1 MRQRRPR
8 VVAPAAAGSRRRG
21 GTGDIPASTSLPP
34 LVEGPL
40 RCFLR
45 CTVSRVV
52 WTAPK
57 PFAAPFVR
65 LRWWG
70 ETSDGTVFQPASR
83 PGQPAG
89 RTTARYAVRCG
100 PRQFAAYL
108 TDMGVLVLEVMTKL
122 DHLPIGRVQ
131 ITELSQLAPSHPING
146 FFTIVSPT
154 SDKLGQLQV
163 SLVLEPL
170 PELYDTSSSVP
181 TTDASL
187 DVSPA
192 QGSSKPQVLA
202 PSQQPRQTRVTIADQ
217 ESVNNSRATTPR
229 GKDHL
234 LFQENSEN
242 IKDAFSASHHRLI
255 LPDDCLKVNPSNW
268 QVSFPTSTDPE
279 APARTN
285 TRVLSLHNP
294 ATKDL
299 LSALLDQGNK
309 LRDAM
314 VASAMKSSPDMEIEL
329 NEVPAF
335 IERDNF
341 KAPAKSPKGLKSNI
355 VPTPE
360 DPHLFTSEV
369 SGQQFDLNSEER
381 AIQLLL
387 GSADLS
393 PVHFW
398 DRSGSILD
406 SLSLGSEVYDS
417 ELNDPHYDQSLLESL
432 FYTAPKSDSSLSDFL
447 SDDDVN
453 SSKKVTKTETLKK
466 ADPMNPQK
474 DSNAFDEGQKVT
486 ETKPSHSPIRPLVP
500 PEDHTEEAHVTSF
513 SADRLA
519 VLERIHLARVIIESL
534 KIPLESIQIT
544 PRKKGFMGKP
554 PRPASVNKCTF
565 FVEYHFPVGAS
576 KDEKRQVSIKT
587 EVIRIASSKIRDDAV
602 KFQQRFVFPVR
613 FGGTMIEHWWS
624 SDLAFK
630 IYMRKSTQKKPVA
643 VGSAALQLR
652 KVIQSELLAV
662 SCEIPVEKERDQTQ
676 VGPLKVSLELAADNK
691 DFTCTAA
698 RSTMAVQQVPAHA
711 VISPRLEFQEPN
723 RKSTNAESP
732 RCLKLNNC
740 EDSQKTGAAG
750 INVMQPS
757 QAVPTSVARNLMTQ
771 ITASEEDGLLLHVL
785 LMVPDGKDFVAEDYG
800 LHSSCNVYLNCK
812 LLSSEEATRSAV
824 VWGTTQPAFN
834 FSQVMPFSL
843 TSKHLERL
851 KNNVMIIEAWNKM
864 GSPGCDRL
872 LGLVKLPLHQ
882 FYISF
887 KDPKIYHLLLQA
899 QYPVI
904 AVDSYMPV
912 IDVFTG
918 SRSGSLRVI
927 LAMGSADQIVA
938 LQRLKNEEGMVP
950 PVTQRPSHSLD
961 PPPTKPTM
969 LDQEGEG
976 LMEHVFEI
984 HVESMKGLTPLQST
998 VWGEADC
1005 YVQYYFPV
1013 QESGCGALE
1022 GTELHEDG
1030 IKLKAFRTA
1039 TTLCVPDPIFND
1051 EHHHSLL
1058 VPADVPVQRLLVRA
1072 FMAPGAA
1079 GGGIQFEVWCRY
1091 YYPNVRDQMVAKG
1104 TLPLS
1109 RLCAMVTMQHREEIG
1124 LQTFNLPLVP
1134 RSDSSVEF
1142 HLQSSGLLDVS
1153 VRYQRSMKTA
1163 AGITA
1168 QAVSLSVQIHRAAG
1182 LQAAAR
1188 AVAQKNPSVQYYAGV
1203 GVNAYVSVH
1212 LSFLPEAE
1220 RRSTRAVACTFC
1232 PEFEDHIEF
1241 PCNLIIRKSSGEA
1254 TCLGELLQSASIV
1267 FSIYHQSTKS
1277 ATDTLAARTSRDY
1290 LLGTVTIPTRDLLR
1304 RRSGITGWYPVTLSE
1319 DLMPSHC
1326 TNIMQAIVGG
1336 LELSVTFAHQDDRE
1350 HVLEAAK
1357 LLGWNSEESRED
1369 SMDDSDEWEQSA
1381 NPVTVTI
1388 STPRVWLPVDCV
1400 LLAGQTH
1407 LNKSTY
1413 CYLRYKLYNQEATW
1427 TLLRRPKLSDDTKNV
1442 TVNFKKPNKVTLRR
1456 SQGLLWFFREEKLE
1470 IQVWWAYG
1478 KENDVERPL
1487 DTDRLI
1493 GSAYVDLA
1501 ALAERSRTT
1510 LSISGVYPLFRC
1522 HAANLA
1528 GAAVRVH
1535 IVLSSTS
1542 AALPSRLHCAEEYSN
1557 SEDEGT
1563 EKAPDLS
1570 QQVSEYQSQ
1579 KLDIISSEITN
1590 GNSQED
1596 DVTFLENTVA
1606 VNILVERAM
1615 HLSLKGSPLTER
1627 EVTAP
1632 SSCVS
1637 FAVAGADAPITTS
1650 VIENT
1655 DSPVWDFQQQ
1665 ARLSKELLL
1674 DPQQTLVFKVWHKAE
1689 TERVIGFASVDLSPL
1704 LSGFQLVCG
1713 WYNITDFSGQC
1724 RGQIKVAISPLQNIN
1739 NLKEERQARIRTQP
1753 PSSSVKV
1760 SFPMFPSYA
1769 TSFSKQTLNTLSKEV
1784 SVPTRERPVSSRI
1797 NRPGTHTPRHEEHMQ
1812 NVRRFHE
1819 SLQQAEGN
1827 AYRAAKMDSLSLSS
1841 RASLLTALRKNLSE
1855 LDEVQ
1860 RYFSQKLTR
1869 SFPDF
1874 SYGNASKPSRE
1885 ERESDHRGLM
1895 SREEDPNGCHLL
1907 EKSSQLVSKVS
1918 SLINDLQTITK
1929 NSKESSNVHQDSSR
1943 KLGATYAPSQKDE
1956 EAGPEVCQGQLELDS
1971 PSVCSDTQQ
1980 PCSFGRSVFERH
1992 MLHEFLDQAI
2002 PEDEH
2007 PLPTDYIQEDEGAF
2021 AIQPHSEEEYEE
2033 DVIEPR
2039 TLNEIT
2045 TVTDKTSPWSSVL
2058 SEVEQAADQQPIVLG
2073 PEDQRL
2079 VDIDCFQ
2086 TGNSRRSS
2094 TFSGILQGDNQ
2105 STLTALSPCISLQ
2118 ADESSPWAVTEGFQ
2132 SLSSGTETTEKE
2144 LFQPTHL
2151 SEVHRTANGHVE
2163 NGNCDWDRAFN
2174 TKPVEQNVEF
2184 HAVSKELVE
2193 FPPDVGLTNAKN
2205 TEREKEANSEVV
2217 NEDRQDEE
2225 ESGSDEICV
2234 KSVSA
2239 QAGSEGNGES
2249 FSDDSSEDPLEE
2261 LEKSA
2266 KPKIVLSDPV
2276 VVPNFFLPP
2285 QQMEASMRLLS
2296 ISSHPSA
2303 ALKSRSG
2310 AVPEGIPYRRP
2321 NRPRPVADLSEEE
2334 TKRIARIF
2342 SAQLS
2347 KKE

>member
-1 MRQRRPR
+1 
-8 VVAPAAAGSRRRG
+8 
-21 GTGDIPASTSLPP
+21 DIPASTSLPP

-45 CTVSRVV
+45 CTVSRVL
-52 WTAPK
+52 WTVPK
-57 PFAAPFVR
+57 PLAVLVR

-89 RTTARYAVRCG
+89 KTTARYAVRCG

-122 DHLPIGRVQ
+122 DRLPIGRVQ
-131 ITELSQLAPSHPING
+131 ISGLSQLSPSHPISG
-146 FFTIVSPT
+146 FFTVVSPT
-154 SDKLGQLQV
+154 SDKLGELQV

-170 PELYDTSSSVP
+170 PESYDTSSSVP

-187 DVSPA
+187 DIAPA
-192 QGSSKPQVLA
+192 QGSSKPPFLA
-202 PSQQPRQTRVTIADQ
+202 PSQQSRQTRVTIADQ

-242 IKDAFSASHHRLI
+242 IKDTFSASHHRLI
-255 LPDDCLKVNPSNW
+255 LPDECLKANPSN
-268 QVSFPTSTDPE
+268 QRVSFPTDTDPE
-279 APARTN
+279 APARRN

-314 VASAMKSSPDMEIEL
+314 VVSAMKSSPDMEIEL
-329 NEVPAF
+329 NEVPPSV
-335 IERDNF
+335 ERDDF
-341 KAPAKSPKGLKSNI
+341 KAPAKSPKGLNSKF
-355 VPTPE
+355 VPAPE
-360 DPHLFTSEV
+360 DPHLLASEV
-369 SGQQFDLNSEER
+369 SGQEFDLNSEER

-398 DRSGSILD
+398 DRTGSLLD

-453 SSKKVTKTETLKK
+453 ASKKVTKTEALKK
-466 ADPMNPQK
+466 ADPVNPQK
-474 DSNAFDEGQKVT
+474 DSNALDQDQKVT
-486 ETKPSHSPIRPLVP
+486 EIKCSPARPLAP
-500 PEDHTEEAHVTSF
+500 PEDHAEEAHVTSL
-513 SADRLA
+513 SADRLT
-519 VLERIHLARVIIESL
+519 LLGRIHLARVIIESL
-534 KIPLESIQIT
+534 KIPPESIQIT
-544 PRKKGFMGKP
+544 PGKKGFMGKP

-565 FVEYHFPVGAS
+565 FVEYHFPVGAC
-576 KDEKRQVSIKT
+576 KNEKGQVSITT
-587 EVIRIASSKIRDDAV
+587 EVIRIASSKITDDVV

-643 VGSAALQLR
+643 IGSAALQLR
-652 KVIQSELLAV
+652 TVVQSELLTV
-662 SCEIPVEKERDQTQ
+662 SCEIPVAKEGGQPQ

-691 DFTCTAA
+691 DFTRTAA
-698 RSTMAVQQVPAHA
+698 RSAAAAQRVPAHA
-711 VISPRLEFQEPN
+711 VRSPRLEFQEPN
-723 RKSTNAESP
+723 RKSVNAESP
-732 RCLKLNNC
+732 RCSELHNH
-740 EDSQKTGAAG
+740 EDSQKTGAAS
-750 INVMQPS
+750 ITIAQPP
-757 QAVPTSVARNLMTQ
+757 QAVPTSVARSLMTQ

-812 LLSSEEATRSAV
+812 LLSTEEATRSAV
-824 VWGTTQPAFN
+824 IWGTTQPAFH
-834 FSQVMPFSL
+834 FSQVMPFAL

-887 KDPKIYHLLLQA
+887 KDPKISHLLLQA
-899 QYPVI
+899 HYPVV

-912 IDVFTG
+912 VDVFTG
-918 SRSGSLRVI
+918 RRSGSLRVI

-961 PPPTKPTM
+961 PPPAKPTM
-969 LDQEGEG
+969 QLDQEGED

-984 HVESMKGLTPLQST
+984 HVEGVKGLTPLQST

-1013 QESGCGALE
+1013 QEAGCGALQ
-1022 GTELHEDG
+1022 GTESQEGG
-1030 IKLKAFRTA
+1030 IKLKPFRTA

-1058 VPADVPVQRLLVRA
+1058 VPADVPVQRLLVSA
-1072 FMAPGAA
+1072 FMAPGAG

-1124 LQTFNLPLVP
+1124 IQTFNLPLVP
-1134 RSDSSVEF
+1134 RTDSSEEF
-1142 HLQSSGLLDVS
+1142 HLRSSGLLDLS
-1153 VRYQRSMKTA
+1153 VRYQQSVKTA

-1220 RRSTRAVACTFC
+1220 RRNTRAVARTFC
-1232 PEFEDHIEF
+1232 PEFEHHVEF
-1241 PCNLIIRKSSGEA
+1241 PCNLVIQKSSGEA
-1254 TCLGELLQSASIV
+1254 SCLGELLQSANIV

-1277 ATDTLAARTSRDY
+1277 ATEPLAARTSRDY

-1326 TNIMQAIVGG
+1326 TNVMQAIVGG

-1350 HVLEAAK
+1350 RVLEAAK
-1357 LLGWNSEESRED
+1357 LLGWNSEESHED
-1369 SMDDSDEWEQSA
+1369 SVDDSDEWEQSD
-1381 NPVTVTI
+1381 NPATVTI
-1388 STPRVWLPVDCV
+1388 STPRVWLPVHCV

-1413 CYLRYKLYNQEATW
+1413 CYLRYKLYNQEAMW

-1442 TVNFKKPNKVTLRR
+1442 TVTFKKPNKVTLRR

-1501 ALAERSRTT
+1501 ALAQRSRTT
-1510 LSISGVYPLFRC
+1510 LSVSGVYPLFRC
-1522 HAANLA
+1522 NAANLA

-1535 IVLSSTS
+1535 ILLSSTS
-1542 AALPSRLHCAEEYSN
+1542 AALPSRLHCAEEYSD
-1557 SEDEGT
+1557 SEEEGT
-1563 EKAPDLS
+1563 EKVPDLS
-1570 QQVSEYQSQ
+1570 QEVPENPSQ
-1579 KLDIISSEITN
+1579 KLDILSSETTD
-1590 GNSQED
+1590 SKPQED
-1596 DVTFLENTVA
+1596 DVMFLENTVA

-1724 RGQIKVAISPLQNIN
+1724 RGQIKVAVSPLQNIN

-1753 PSSSVKV
+1753 ASSSVKA
-1760 SFPMFPSYA
+1760 SFPTFPSNA

-1784 SVPTRERPVSSRI
+1784 SVPTRERLASSRI
-1797 NRPGTHTPRHEEHMQ
+1797 SPLGTHTPRHEEHMQ

-1827 AYRAAKMDSLSLSS
+1827 AHRAAKMDSLSLSS

-1874 SYGNASKPSRE
+1874 SYGNTSKPNHE
-1885 ERESDHRGLM
+1885 EQESDHRSLM
-1895 SREEDPNGCHLL
+1895 SREVDPNGRHLL
-1907 EKSSQLVSKVS
+1907 EKSSQLVSQVS

-1929 NSKESSNVHQDSSR
+1929 NRKESSDVHQDSSR
-1943 KLGATYAPSQKDE
+1943 KPSATRAPNQKDE
-1956 EAGPEVCQGQLELDS
+1956 EARTEACQGQRELGS
-1971 PSVCSDTQQ
+1971 PSVCSESNPTQQ

-1992 MLHEFLDQAI
+1992 MLREFLEQAV
-2002 PEDEH
+2002 PEDEL
-2007 PLPTDYIQEDEGAF
+2007 PLPTGYIQEGEGAF
-2021 AIQPHSEEEYEE
+2021 ALQPHSEEEYEE

-2045 TVTDKTSPWSSVL
+2045 TMTDKTSPWSSVL
-2058 SEVEQAADQQPIVLG
+2058 SEVEQGADQQHVDLG
-2073 PEDQRL
+2073 PEDQRS
-2079 VDIDCFQ
+2079 VDVDCLRR
-2086 TGNSRRSS
+2086 GSSRLSS
-2094 TFSGILQGDNQ
+2094 TFSSLLQGDNQ
-2105 STLTALSPCISLQ
+2105 SLLTALSPCVSLH
-2118 ADESSPWAVTEGFQ
+2118 ADEGSAWAGTGGFQ
-2132 SLSSGTETTEKE
+2132 SLNSGTETTEEE
-2144 LFQPTHL
+2144 LFQPGHL
-2151 SEVHRTANGHVE
+2151 SEVRPTASGPVE
-2163 NGNCDWDRAFN
+2163 DGNCDWDKALN
-2174 TKPVEQNVEF
+2174 TKPIEQNVEF
-2184 HAVSKELVE
+2184 HAASKELLA
-2193 FPPDVGLTNAKN
+2193 FPGDAGLANPKT
-2205 TEREKEANSEVV
+2205 TEREEENGEVV

-2225 ESGSDEICV
+2225 ACGSDEICV
-2234 KSVSA
+2234 QSVTA
-2239 QAGSEGNGES
+2239 QAGLGNSES

-2261 LEKSA
+2261 SEKSV
-2266 KPKIVLSDPV
+2266 KPKILLSDP

-2296 ISSHPSA
+2296 ISSHPST
-2303 ALKSRSG
+2303 ALESRSG
-2310 AVPEGIPYRRP
+2310 AVPRGIPYRRP
-2321 NRPRPVADLSEEE
+2321 NRPRPAADLSEEE

-2347 KKE
+2347 EKE